1 MRVIGRVA
9 SWVLPLTAVLAAVLV
24 LLPSLLGYQRYV
36 ITSGSMTGTI
46 DRGSLIFDKVVPAD
60 ALKVGDIITYTP
72 PASSGVDEPV
82 THRIVWVGRDRL
94 GRLAFHTK
102 GDFNPSPDPWKFVLD
117 RPTQARV
124 AFHMPY
130 VGFALA
136 AITDRHLRML
146 IIGLP
151 ALLIALAVL
160 AKLWQDA
167 GEDLRR
173 ERELARD
180 RTLEAGS

>member
-1 MRVIGRVA
+1 MRVVGRIA
-9 SWVLPLTAVLAAVLV
+9 SWILPVGAVLAAALVLV
-24 LLPSLLGYQRYV
+24 PSLLGYQRYV
-36 ITSGSMTGTI
+36 IKTGSMTGTI
-46 DRGSLIFDKVVPAD
+46 DRGSLIFDKVVPATS
-60 ALKVGDIITYTP
+60 LKVGDIITYTP
-72 PASSGVDEPV
+72 PASSGVDEPI
-82 THRIVWVGRDRL
+82 THRLIWVGRDRL

-102 GDFNPSPDPWKFVLD
+102 GDFNPVADPWKFVLD

-124 AFHMPY
+124 VFHVPY
-130 VGFALA
+130 AGFALA
-136 AITDRHLRML
+136 ALTDRHLRLL

-167 GEDLRR
+167 GEDVRR

-180 RTLEAGS
+180 RTAEAGS

>member
-1 MRVIGRVA
+1 MRVLGRIA
-9 SWVLPLTAVLAAVLV
+9 SWTLPVVALAAAALV

-36 ITSGSMTGTI
+36 IKTGSMTGTI
-46 DRGSLIFDKVVPAD
+46 DRGSLIFDKVVPAKS
-60 ALKVGDIITYTP
+60 LKVGDIITYTP
-72 PASSGVDEPV
+72 PASSGVNEPI
-82 THRIVWVGRDRL
+82 THRIVWAGRDRL
-94 GRLAFHTK
+94 GHLAFHTK
-102 GDFNPSPDPWKFVLD
+102 GDFNPVADPWKFVLE

-124 AFHMPY
+124 AFHIPY
-130 VGFALA
+130 VGFGLA
-136 AITDRHLRML
+136 ALTDRHLRLL

-173 ERELARD
+173 ERELTRK